1 MRGAQAL
8 SLRPQPLIT
17 TSSIMSRPLR
27 IQYPGAFYYITQHG
41 NSSLKIFAG
50 DEDRRAFVDILAHS
64 MTTYGV
70 ILHGFTLLTNHFHL
84 ILETPRPNLSE
95 FMRRLGITYAGYYN
109 RRHRHRGNVCG
120 GRYKSIVIDADRYL
134 GPVSCYLHL
143 NPLRLRS
150 LQRRRLADR
159 LDYLASCK
167 WSSHNGFSGLY
178 PRYHFV
184 THHRVLAE
192 YGGDTPQGRQN
203 YKEALATQLQN
214 GFNLKAMISKQNV
227 LGSRSF
233 IEKIKR
239 QHRDGTAGD
248 NRYGGSRHDYSLN
261 LEIILEELQRCLRC
275 DRRTLLDHPGEVRLV
290 AMDMLY
296 RYGGLTNAQIGGLM
310 ALDYTSISYGRKIIA
325 GRRLD
330 DQSLNA
336 RMIFAEKRLARL
348 QRP

>member
-1 MRGAQAL
+1 
-8 SLRPQPLIT
+8 
-17 TSSIMSRPLR
+17 MSRPLR

-41 NSSLKIFAG
+41 NLSLKIFGG
-50 DEDRRAFVDILAHS
+50 DEDRCVFVDVLTRS
-64 MTTYGV
+64 LTTYGV
-70 ILHGFTLLTNHFHL
+70 ILHGFILLTNHFHL
-84 ILETPRPNLSE
+84 LLETPRSNLSE
-95 FMRRLGITYAGYYN
+95 FMRRLGITYAGHYN
-109 RRHRHRGNVCG
+109 RRHRHRGNVFG

-167 WSSHNGFSGLY
+167 WSSHNGFSGHY

-203 YKEALATQLQN
+203 YKEALAKQLRT
-214 GFNLKAMISKQNV
+214 GFNLKGMISGQNL
-227 LGSRSF
+227 LGNHSF
-233 IEKIKR
+233 IEEVKR
-239 QHRDGTAGD
+239 QHLASSDGD
-248 NRYGGSRHDYSLN
+248 NRYGGGSQHAYSLDQ
-261 LEIILEELQRCLRC
+261 EIILEELQRCLRC
-275 DRRTLLDHPGEVRLV
+275 DRHTLLDHPGENRFV

-296 RYGGLTNAQIGGLM
+296 RYGGFTNAQIGGLM
-310 ALDYTSISYGRKIIA
+310 ALDYTSISYGRRTITA
-325 GRRLD
+325 RRLD
-330 DQSLNA
+330 DQDLNA